1 MNNPPTISRGMKE
14 TLEWLA
20 GKVAGEIDNS
30 CAFSDRAAEVGM
42 GADGTPT
49 CRIDQV
55 AEESLLRLLD
65 ERNVPLNVLSE
76 EAGFIDRG
84 FERTLVMDPVDGT
97 YNALM
102 GIPFYSVSLAVCTRT
117 MNDATHGIVRNLVTG
132 DTFYAEKGKG
142 ATWNGRPIRVR
153 SCDMGSSV
161 LFVYLG
167 KFSSSATN
175 AVVHKARR
183 TRSMGCSSLEMCL
196 VAAGLADGFYLNSEV
211 YERSLR
217 VVDIAASALILREAG
232 GELYDMKSN
241 ILDMELD
248 LKVRANCLA
257 VGDSAVMRWVL

>member
-1 MNNPPTISRGMKE
+1 MKE

-20 GKVAGEIDNS
+20 GKVAGEIEGR
-30 CAFSDRAAEVGM
+30 CEFGERAAEVGM

-55 AEESLLRLLD
+55 AEEALLQLMD
-65 ERNVPLNVLSE
+65 QRNVPLNVLSE
-76 EAGFIDRG
+76 EGGMIDRG
-84 FERTLVMDPVDGT
+84 YDRTLVMDPVDGT

-102 GIPFYSVSLAVCTRT
+102 AIPFYSVSLAVCTNS
-117 MNDATHGIVRNLVTG
+117 MNDASHGIVRNLVTD

-142 ATWNGRPIRVR
+142 ATWNGRRIRVR
-153 SCDMGSSV
+153 PFDQVNSV
-161 LFVYLG
+161 LMVYLG
-167 KFSSSATN
+167 KFSSAATT
-175 AVVHKARR
+175 AVVHKTRR

-196 VAAGLADGFYLNSEV
+196 VAAGLADGFYLNSDV

-232 GELYDMKSN
+232 GELYDMQGN
-241 ILDMELD
+241 ILDMALD

-257 VGDSAVMRWVL
+257 VGDAAALRWLQ

>member
-1 MNNPPTISRGMKE
+1 MKE
-14 TLEWLA
+14 TLYWLA
-20 GKVAGEIDNS
+20 EKVAGEIDGH
-30 CAFSDRAAEVGM
+30 CEFEERAEEVSM

-55 AEESLLRLLD
+55 AEEALLRMMD

-84 FERTLVMDPVDGT
+84 FDRTLIMDPVDGT

-102 GIPFYSVSLAVCTRT
+102 GIPFYSVSLAVGTKS
-117 MNDATHGIVRNLVTG
+117 MNDVTHGIVRNLVTE

-142 ATWNGRPIRVR
+142 ATWNGRTIHARPFQQ
-153 SCDMGSSV
+153 DGSV
-161 LFVYLG
+161 LMVYLG
-167 KFSSSATN
+167 KFSSKATN

-196 VAAGLADGFYLNSEV
+196 VAAGLADGFYLNSEI
-211 YERSLR
+211 YARSLR

-232 GELYDMKSN
+232 GELYDMNGSV
-241 ILDMELD
+241 LDMPLD
-248 LKVRANCLA
+248 LKSRANTLA
-257 VGDSAVMRWVL
+257 VGDPEALRWLL